1 MKWLDRLFTKFGGM
15 LGMAWLKIHCGV
27 HTRLTL
33 ETEEKL
39 QRLWYPFSWKA
50 ETEAHKVCV
59 AVDWERSCAQTELLS
74 KSEPQTESHRYFQL
88 SCESRFGIVCVRV
101 QSLSCVRPFVT
112 PWTVACQAPLSMGF
126 PTKNTGVG
134 CNALLQGIFPT
145 QGSNLHL
152 LYCRQI
158 LYPLSHMGSS
168 RFVIKLLLI
177 WATLCSIFQDK
188 KQRCSWWWSIIFSR
202 SSHENGHGE
211 HFFSPARAS
220 WHASRLAKKFVQVFL
235 YDLLQNLLATWIFA

>member
-88 SCESRFGIVCVRV
+88 SCESRFGIVCVCV
-101 QSLSCVRPFVT
+101 QSLSCVRSFVI
-112 PWTVACQAPLSMGF
+112 PWTVACQAPLSVGFPRQEYWSGLPFPSPMHESEKSLSHDWLVATPWNAAHQAPLSMGF
-126 PTKNTGVG
+126 
-134 CNALLQGIFPT
+134 
-145 QGSNLHL
+145 S
-152 LYCRQI
+152 RQE
-158 LYPLSHMGSS
+158 Y
-168 RFVIKLLLI
+168 
-177 WATLCSIFQDK
+177 
-188 KQRCSWWWSIIFSR
+188 WS
-202 SSHENGHGE
+202 GLPVLPG
-211 HFFSPARAS
+211 
-220 WHASRLAKKFVQVFL
+220 
-235 YDLLQNLLATWIFA
+235 